1 MGRIRA
7 SLLLLVSLVFVGTG
21 GWMLV
26 VGAAG
31 DRPLAAACLAF
42 FGACAIVFVGE
53 LLPKHAPTPDAA
65 GVTIITPDRT
75 QMAMLVLACGLA
87 AGACPGIAAL
97 AAADGQI
104 VKSWITWSGT
114 ALFGAGVPISLW
126 RMIRAKP
133 LYRLDAH
140 GIENLS
146 GKGWTIP
153 WTAIRNIETF
163 GQSGQNWLALEVD
176 PAIGI
181 QGGAMQTV
189 NRAFGFPAF
198 TIGAQ
203 GTGMR
208 FAQLADLVLGYWTR
222 GRGW

>member
-1 MGRIRA
+1 MGRIKA
-7 SLLLLVSLVFVGTG
+7 SLFLLMSLVFVGAG

-31 DRPLAAACLAF
+31 DRAVAAAILAF

-53 LLPKHAPTPDAA
+53 LLPKQMPTPNAA
-65 GVTIITPDRT
+65 GGTIIQPNRT
-75 QMAMLVLACGLA
+75 QMAMLALASGLA
-87 AGACPGIAAL
+87 AGACPTIAAL
-97 AAADGQI
+97 AAVNGQM
-104 VKSWITWSGT
+104 VKSWITWSG
-114 ALFGAGVPISLW
+114 AGLFGIGVPIGLW

-133 LYRLDAH
+133 LYRLDAY

-146 GKGWTIP
+146 GKGWVIP
-153 WTAIRNIETF
+153 WSTIRNIEKF

-176 PAIGI
+176 PAAGI
-181 QGGAMQTV
+181 QGGAMQSV

-203 GTGMR
+203 GAGMR
-208 FAQLADLVLGYWTR
+208 FDQLTNLVLGYWAR